1 MGIHPVMPN
10 LAPTAVILS
19 KLVRTHKHKF
29 CLFHAVNWAW
39 KKVISQFIP
48 DKYYNSLSS
57 CIIGFTKVTSLQ
69 ILTHLITEYT
79 ELEDDDIQEID
90 QKMKEPISGE
100 TIFEDFVKQ
109 NEWDQE
115 SVAVPN
121 LYTPAQI
128 VYMVYTNIE
137 KYGLYQDDCR

>member
-1 MGIHPVMPN
+1 MPD
-10 LAPTAVILS
+10 PTRTAATLS
-19 KLVRTHKHKF
+19 ELVRTHKHEVQ
-29 CLFHAVNWAW
+29 LFNNYHSVDCPC
-39 KKVISQFIP
+39 KKVMSKLIPEEYYKSIS
-48 DKYYNSLSS
+48 NR
-57 CIIGFTKVTSLQ
+57 IISFAKVTSLQ
-69 ILTHLITEYT
+69 ILTHLITECA
-79 ELEDDDIQEID
+79 ELEDVDVQEID